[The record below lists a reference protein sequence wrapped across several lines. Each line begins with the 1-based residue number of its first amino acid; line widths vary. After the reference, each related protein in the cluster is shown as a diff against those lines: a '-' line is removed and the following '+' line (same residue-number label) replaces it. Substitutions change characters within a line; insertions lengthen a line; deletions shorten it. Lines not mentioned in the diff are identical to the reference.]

1 MTKFILLIVLMFFV
15 LAIAGVLMRRMLSIS
30 QKIADLQSD
39 MKKSQVRLDAQ
50 MQVLEEQKRK
60 EKLESN
66 VEESSEIQEKN
77 S

>member
-66 VEESSEIQEKN
+66 VEESSEI
-77 S
+77 